1 MSRLVVFGASG
12 KTGRRIVDASHGAGH
27 EVTSVVRRGADRTA
41 LGSNGRV
48 IECDVFDRADVARAV
63 AGHDAII
70 SALGHRRASQ
80 NVFARDLSP
89 ADLHQATTTH
99 LIEAARVHRIDR
111 LFVLSL
117 HGAGDSRAR
126 TSWLYRWLVTRTTIR
141 MALADS
147 EAMESSLAAS
157 GLDWLAVRPVTLLD
171 GKARGRCRVRDGRI
185 GSLATIA
192 RADVASFV
200 IAQLSE
206 RQRSCRTPS
215 LSA

>member
-1 MSRLVVFGASG
+1 MNRVVVFGASG
-12 KTGRRIVDASHGAGH
+12 KTGRRIVDGSRAAGH
-27 EVTSVVRRGADRTA
+27 EVTAVVRRGGDRTA
-41 LGSNGRV
+41 VGSGVRV
-48 IECDVFDRADVARAV
+48 TECDIFDRADVARAV

-89 ADLHQATTTH
+89 PDLHQATTAH
-99 LIEAARVHRIDR
+99 LIEAARVHRINR

-141 MALADS
+141 LALADS
-147 EAMESSLAAS
+147 EAMEAALAES

-171 GKARGRCRVRDGRI
+171 GKQRGRCRVRDERI
-185 GSLATIA
+185 GSLATIE
-192 RADVASFV
+192 RADVAAFV
-200 IAQLSE
+200 IAQLDA
-206 RQRSCRTPS
+206 RQRASRTPS